1 MGKIDM
7 CTREYMSNPRFFAD
21 AFNYYFFHGK
31 QVVKPDELTIQD
43 TNELSL
49 TYGDD
54 DGVIVPTQ
62 KIRDVLKMWTIMTSE
77 DATYMLLGIE
87 NQANIHYAMPIRNM
101 LYDAMNY
108 SFQVEELGK
117 KHRKIKDFK
126 GDEFLSG
133 FKKTDKVK
141 PVFTLVIYWGT
152 KEWDAPRSLYEMLD
166 IKAEILENIKGY
178 LNDYKI
184 HLIIPNEI
192 ENFEQFSTELEY
204 CFRYI
209 QASTEKTK
217 LKKLIRDYKDIYSN
231 LDKISGYLLEMLT
244 DTQLPK
250 SVEKGDSIN
259 MCKAIEEMLEE
270 AEARGIE
277 KANMESA
284 KILFENGGTMEM
296 ALKIFPS
303 LKEAELL
310 AIKGTCN

>member
-87 NQANIHYAMPIRNM
+87 N
-101 LYDAMNY
+101 L
-108 SFQVEELGK
+108 
-117 KHRKIKDFK
+117 IK
-126 GDEFLSG
+126 
-133 FKKTDKVK
+133 
-141 PVFTLVIYWGT
+141 
-152 KEWDAPRSLYEMLD
+152 
-166 IKAEILENIKGY
+166 
-178 LNDYKI
+178 
-184 HLIIPNEI
+184 
-192 ENFEQFSTELEY
+192 
-204 CFRYI
+204 
-209 QASTEKTK
+209 
-217 LKKLIRDYKDIYSN
+217 DYKDIYSN

-250 SVEKGDSIN
+250 SAEKEDSIN

-310 AIKGTCN
+310 EIKGTCN

>member
-1 MGKIDM
+1 MPRQDILKGNKDVGRYIFLLKDYSRYPIIKSHSERRFVLYENIKQRRRNNGKN
-7 CTREYMSNPRFFAD
+7 RYVYQRVHEQSEVFAD

-49 TYGDD
+49 TYGED

-87 NQANIHYAMPIRNM
+87 N
-101 LYDAMNY
+101 L
-108 SFQVEELGK
+108 
-117 KHRKIKDFK
+117 IK
-126 GDEFLSG
+126 
-133 FKKTDKVK
+133 
-141 PVFTLVIYWGT
+141 
-152 KEWDAPRSLYEMLD
+152 
-166 IKAEILENIKGY
+166 
-178 LNDYKI
+178 
-184 HLIIPNEI
+184 
-192 ENFEQFSTELEY
+192 
-204 CFRYI
+204 
-209 QASTEKTK
+209 
-217 LKKLIRDYKDIYSN
+217 DYKDIYSN

-250 SVEKGDSIN
+250 SAEKEDSIN

-310 AIKGTCN
+310 EIKGTCN